1 MVPTGNKPLSKYFSF
16 MACRI
21 SWKTLSLDL
30 QDPGLPIA
38 IRHGSLKGHDMSL
51 LRTGLAEQVVEDNFP

>member
-21 SWKTLSLDL
+21 SLKTLSLDL
-30 QDPGLPIA
+30 QGPGPPIA
-38 IRHGSLKGHDMSL
+38 IKHGSLKGHDMSL
-51 LRTGLAEQVVEDNFP
+51 LKTGLAEQVVDNNFP